1 MANIYKNAKVDLTTT
16 DNTII
21 YTAPSDSR
29 AIIKSILVSEDAGSG
44 TTITFTITNAA
55 AAIFNLIK
63 DKAIASKATTELLTH
78 PLILEENE
86 VLKAQAADANELHVI
101 ASILE
106 ITGIN
111 MSFIEQEASYRYEVI
126 DGKPV
131 KIITPQSEVTLTNMK
146 TGKEY
151 NSDAEAMQDV
161 QDPNTDTV
169 ADDIRRD
176 VKVTVEALPLGGDSK
191 L

>member
-1 MANIYKNAKVDLTTT
+1 
-16 DNTII
+16 
-21 YTAPSDSR
+21 
-29 AIIKSILVSEDAGSG
+29 
-44 TTITFTITNAA
+44 
-55 AAIFNLIK
+55 
-63 DKAIASKATTELLTH
+63 
-78 PLILEENE
+78 
-86 VLKAQAADANELHVI
+86 
-101 ASILE
+101 
-106 ITGIN
+106 

-176 VKVTVEALPLGGDSK
+176 VKVTVEALPLEEIQNYNIIVRWQ
-191 L
+191 

>member
-1 MANIYKNAKVDLTTT
+1 
-16 DNTII
+16 
-21 YTAPSDSR
+21 
-29 AIIKSILVSEDAGSG
+29 
-44 TTITFTITNAA
+44 
-55 AAIFNLIK
+55 
-63 DKAIASKATTELLTH
+63 
-78 PLILEENE
+78 
-86 VLKAQAADANELHVI
+86 
-101 ASILE
+101 
-106 ITGIN
+106 
-111 MSFIEQEASYRYEVI
+111 MSFIEQEASYRIEII

-151 NSDAEAMQDV
+151 TSDAEAMQDV